1 MVSADAV
8 LQNTYEFKN
17 KNGKSMKEDVSADVK
32 SNYVQYHLKDDDSE
46 VWVIDDF
53 NRVSTISAPSADMI
67 CGSTSCSCRASVL
80 GAESKLG
87 LTMN

>member
-32 SNYVQYHLKDDDSE
+32 SNYVQYHLKDDDGE

-53 NRVSTISAPSADMI
+53 NRVSRDFRTVLSNQMQSHFVH
-67 CGSTSCSCRASVL
+67 CRQ
-80 GAESKLG
+80 GP
-87 LTMN
+87 